1 VQAIGRQPQRAPDG
15 VPLHYE
21 RHRPESTTL
30 YRLVQQHAASFIAH
44 TEASTGSEL
53 PRFIKDEFDAFLECG
68 ILAHGFLRLHCG
80 QCGHD
85 KLLAFSCKRRG
96 FCPSCGARRMSQ
108 TAAHLVDHVIPH
120 VPVRQWVLSLPIP
133 LRVLLAAQP
142 ELVTSVLQVV
152 QRVLT
157 RHLLDSAQLEA
168 DEGHGGAV
176 TLIQRFGSAANLNI
190 HLHGLLL
197 DGVYRCGADGV
208 PQFVE
213 VGSPTDDEVHA
224 LLQAIITRL
233 MKLLTRR
240 GVLVEEMGQTCL
252 AQADEDGEEARTLRP
267 LQAAAIT
274 YRIAFGPRAGQ
285 KVLTLRVAMPRETAA
300 RQPLCADIDGFSL
313 HAAVRVEANDRKRLE
328 QLCRYIT
335 RPALSDERVQLN
347 DAGQVELEL
356 KTPWR
361 DGTTHLVMSPLE
373 FMQRLAA
380 LVPRPRL
387 HLIRFHGV
395 LAPNA
400 KLRALVVPQGPQGTD
415 VQEQATETA
424 GASEREAE
432 TVQDQSRPHRISW
445 ARLLKRVF
453 DIDMQHCPNCGGGEL
468 KIIAA
473 ILERPVIEKILTH
486 LGLDPQPPPRVRASQ
501 AGQD

>member
-1 VQAIGRQPQRAPDG
+1 
-15 VPLHYE
+15 
-21 RHRPESTTL
+21 
-30 YRLVQQHAASFIAH
+30 
-44 TEASTGSEL
+44 
-53 PRFIKDEFDAFLECG
+53 
-68 ILAHGFLRLHCG
+68 
-80 QCGHD
+80 
-85 KLLAFSCKRRG
+85 
-96 FCPSCGARRMSQ
+96 MSQ

-120 VPVRQWVLSLPIP
+120 APVQQWVLSLPIP

-142 ELVTSVLQVV
+142 ELVTPVLQAV
-152 QRVLT
+152 QRVIT
-157 RHLLDSAQLEA
+157 RHLLDAVGLKA

-176 TLIQRFGSAANLNI
+176 TLIQRFGSAGNLNI

-208 PQFVE
+208 PEFVE

-233 MKLLTRR
+233 MKMLTRR
-240 GVLVEEMGQTCL
+240 GVLVEDMGQTYL
-252 AQADEDGEEARTLRP
+252 AEPDADGEESRTLRP

-274 YRIAFGPRAGQ
+274 YRIACGPRAGQ
-285 KVLTLRVAMPRETAA
+285 KMLTLRGAMPRESAA

-313 HAAVRVEANDRKRLE
+313 HAAARVEAHDRKRPE

-347 DAGQVELEL
+347 AAGQVELKL
-356 KTPWR
+356 KMPRR

-400 KLRALVVPQGPQGTD
+400 KLRTLVVPQGPPAQA
-415 VQEQATETA
+415 QAATEA
-424 GASEREAE
+424 AAAAECEVE
-432 TVQDQSRPHRISW
+432 TVQPRPRRISW
-445 ARLLKRVF
+445 AQLLKRVF
-453 DIDMQHCPNCGGGEL
+453 DIDMQHCPNCDGGEL

-473 ILERPVIEKILTH
+473 ILERPVIEKILSH
-486 LGLDPQPPPRVRASQ
+486 LGLDPQPPPKGQRIE
-501 AGQD
+501 AG